1 MYVSKGWNLDP
12 LKNHRPSHQKYI
24 VKLMYTYGTI
34 PKLRQHIFGLFLT
47 HPPYFSINSTERQQ
61 KLPFF

>member
-47 HPPYFSINSTERQQ
+47 HPPSLHQQ
-61 KLPFF
+61 K